1 MVIKPRVRGFIC
13 VTTHPV
19 GCEANVKQQIDYVT
33 QQGAIDAGP
42 KNVLVLGASTGYGL
56 AARITAAFGCGANTL
71 GVFFERGSVDG
82 KLGTAGWYNTA
93 AFHKFAEE
101 KGLYAKSINGDAF
114 SDAVKAETIETIK
127 RDLGKIDLVVYSL
140 AAPRRTHPKTG
151 EVLSSTLK
159 PLGKSVT
166 LRGVDTDKE
175 IVKETTLQPATQE
188 EIDGTVAV
196 MGGEDWQMWIDAL
209 HEAGVLAEGAKTTA
223 FTYLGEKLTH
233 DIYWNGSIG
242 EAKKDLD
249 QKVIGMRQ
257 QLAGLGGDARV
268 SVLKAVVTQASSA
281 IPIMPLYLS
290 LLFKVMKEQGSHEGC
305 IEQVYGLY
313 KDSLYNSE
321 PVIDQEGRLRADYKE
336 LQPAVQDRVK
346 QLWDQVTSENLYEM
360 TDFVGYKQ
368 EFLRLFGF
376 EIEGVDYEADVDPDV
391 KISNLIQ
398 L

>member
-1 MVIKPRVRGFIC
+1 
-13 VTTHPV
+13 
-19 GCEANVKQQIDYVT
+19 
-33 QQGAIDAGP
+33 
-42 KNVLVLGASTGYGL
+42 
-56 AARITAAFGCGANTL
+56 
-71 GVFFERGSVDG
+71 
-82 KLGTAGWYNTA
+82 
-93 AFHKFAEE
+93 
-101 KGLYAKSINGDAF
+101 
-114 SDAVKAETIETIK
+114 
-127 RDLGKIDLVVYSL
+127 
-140 AAPRRTHPKTG
+140 
-151 EVLSSTLK
+151 
-159 PLGKSVT
+159 
-166 LRGVDTDKE
+166 
-175 IVKETTLQPATQE
+175 
-188 EIDGTVAV
+188 
-196 MGGEDWQMWIDAL
+196 
-209 HEAGVLAEGAKTTA
+209 
-223 FTYLGEKLTH
+223 
-233 DIYWNGSIG
+233 
-242 EAKKDLD
+242 
-249 QKVIGMRQ
+249 
-257 QLAGLGGDARV
+257 
-268 SVLKAVVTQASSA
+268 VVTQASSA